1 MSVSERTATTS
12 SNILSPFQ
20 KKIPIREAS
29 LHFTGSKPKLLNRYL
44 YFCEKT
50 NDSPFN
56 FDEHFHEL
64 SEYTNFAEI
73 VPKIDLKKSRLIK
86 FLLAG
91 YSLSKSFII
100 SRKEKE
106 CTILLTCLNNSLDL
120 YHLNSL
126 ESLHLYSN
134 KKLEKILRKFRG
146 NIDPNFLKDLVYN
159 SYYENL
165 LVCVNLRPELRGVND
180 DILWKEN
187 SKF

>member
-1 MSVSERTATTS
+1 
-12 SNILSPFQ
+12 
-20 KKIPIREAS
+20 
-29 LHFTGSKPKLLNRYL
+29 
-44 YFCEKT
+44 
-50 NDSPFN
+50 
-56 FDEHFHEL
+56 
-64 SEYTNFAEI
+64 
-73 VPKIDLKKSRLIK
+73 
-86 FLLAG
+86 
-91 YSLSKSFII
+91 
-100 SRKEKE
+100 
-106 CTILLTCLNNSLDL
+106 
-120 YHLNSL
+120 L